1 MVIIYIGTGWLLGIW
16 LASLLG
22 LNHIIWLIA
31 AALTAVAA
39 FLLRRDPSLR
49 LLLACVVAFCLGAWR
64 FQASVPTID
73 ESHIAYYND
82 AVGVT
87 LSGRVVEEPT
97 DRDTAAWLRVA
108 VESITLEN
116 GVSRPVDG
124 LLHVVTDA
132 LSAADYGTPLLLSG
146 RLQRSAFGQREHIYS
161 EMRYPE
167 IRPRALAADSPATFY
182 DTVLHFKR
190 QARQT
195 IERLIP
201 SPEAALLIGILLGDD
216 SGMTAELDKA
226 FRLTGMTHIIA
237 ISGFNIALL
246 VGFVDATGAAVLP
259 RRWAAWLAIAVVGFY
274 TILVG
279 AAPSVVRAAF
289 MGGMYLVGR
298 RLLGRPTFPFAPLLV
313 AAIVMTIF
321 QPSILWDIGF
331 QLSFTATL
339 GLMLYAEPLTRW
351 SKAQLAKWLEPGAVG
366 QTLRLFSEGL
376 IVTIA
381 AQILTLPLLLVYFG
395 QLPVWNLPAN
405 LLILPAQPG
414 VMISGI
420 FATITGLIWPA
431 LGQLFAWV
439 SWLLLRYTIEMVR
452 FFAIIPGA
460 AVPLQLSSTTLAVLY
475 TLIGGATW
483 LMFLE
488 QPRREALLSRLRR
501 KLPVRAALAGSLGF
515 AVLLFNWSWSQPDGY
530 LHVYFLEME
539 QGEATLVQTPGGRHL
554 LINGGRSPN
563 ILNEQL
569 GQHLSFWNRSLDV
582 VVMTEDDEWLVGG
595 LVEAVTHY
603 KAKQLLVGRLP
614 SEANPTYTAV
624 LETAQENQIPIH
636 VAVAGERINLGD
648 GVFLQVLDASARL
661 ALRLE
666 YGNFSLLLPG
676 EPNEETEQ
684 GISAVVVKATKA
696 EHEQAIFLERV
707 RPQIVVATADAIELS
722 EKSKAEWTTAA
733 HTAGSAVLFA
743 TEHRTIEITSDGRQM
758 WLTSK

>member
-1 MVIIYIGTGWLLGIW
+1 MVIIYLGIGWLSGIW

-22 LNHIIWLIA
+22 LDSATWLILGG
-31 AALTAVAA
+31 LTAVATL
-39 FLLRRDPSLR
+39 LLRHDPALR

-82 AVGVT
+82 AEGVT

-108 VESITLEN
+108 VESITLKN
-116 GVSRPVDG
+116 GLSRPVGG

-146 RLQRSAFGQREHIYS
+146 RLERSDFGQREHVYS

-167 IRPRALAADSPATFY
+167 IRPRALAAERPTTFY
-182 DTVLHFKR
+182 DTVLQLKQR
-190 QARQT
+190 ARQT
-195 IERLIP
+195 IEQLIP

-216 SGMTAELDKA
+216 SGMTADLDEA

-351 SKAQLAKWLEPGAVG
+351 SKAQLSQWLEPGAVG
-366 QTLRLFSEGL
+366 QTLRLFSEGV
-376 IVTIA
+376 IVTLA
-381 AQILTLPLLLVYFG
+381 AQVLTLPLLLAYFG

-405 LLILPAQPG
+405 LLILPVQPG

-420 FATITGLIWPA
+420 FATVTGMISPVLS
-431 LGQLFAWV
+431 QLFAWI

-452 FFAIIPGA
+452 FFAAIPGA
-460 AVPLQLSSTTLAVLY
+460 AVPLQLSPSALAALY
-475 TLIGGATW
+475 ALIGGATW
-483 LMFLE
+483 LMLLE
-488 QPRREALLSRLRR
+488 QPRREALLHGLRR
-501 KLPVRAALAGSLGF
+501 KLPVRAALAGSLGV

-539 QGEATLVQTPGGRHL
+539 QGEATLVQTPSGRHL
-554 LINGGRSPN
+554 LINGGRSTN
-563 ILNEQL
+563 ILNEHL

-582 VVMTEDDEWLVGG
+582 VVMTEDDEWLVSG
-595 LVEAVTHY
+595 LAEAITHY
-603 KAKQLLVGRLP
+603 KAKQLLVGRQ
-614 SEANPTYTAV
+614 STEANPAYTAV
-624 LETAQENQIPIH
+624 LETAQENQIPVHTTTI
-636 VAVAGERINLGD
+636 GERINLGD
-648 GVFLQVLDASARL
+648 GVFLQVLDASAAL
-661 ALRLE
+661 ALRIE

-676 EPNEETEQ
+676 EPNEEMEL
-684 GISAVVVKATKA
+684 GGPAVVVKATKA
-696 EHEQAIFLERV
+696 EHEQTTFLERV
-707 RPQIVVATADAIELS
+707 RPQILVVTADAVEFS
-722 EKSKAEWTTAA
+722 GKSKVEWTTAA

-743 TEHRTIEITSDGRQM
+743 NEYRTIEITSDGRQM
-758 WLTSK
+758 WWTSE

>member
-1 MVIIYIGTGWLLGIW
+1 MVIIYLGIGWLSGIW

-22 LNHIIWLIA
+22 LDSATWLILGG
-31 AALTAVAA
+31 LTAVAA
-39 FLLRRDPSLR
+39 FLLRHDPTLR

-82 AVGVT
+82 TDSVT

-116 GVSRPVDG
+116 GLSRPVGG

-146 RLQRSAFGQREHIYS
+146 RLERSDFGQREHVYS

-167 IRPRALAADSPATFY
+167 IRPRALAADRPTTFY
-182 DTVLHFKR
+182 DTVLHFKQ
-190 QARQT
+190 QARHT
-195 IERLIP
+195 IEQLIP

-216 SGMTAELDKA
+216 SGMTADLDEA
-226 FRLTGMTHIIA
+226 FRRTGMTHIIA

-351 SKAQLAKWLEPGAVG
+351 SKAQLSKWLEPGAVG
-366 QTLRLFSEGL
+366 QTLRLFSEGV
-376 IVTIA
+376 IVTMA
-381 AQILTLPLLLVYFG
+381 AQVLTLPLLLAYFG

-420 FATITGLIWPA
+420 FATVTGMIWPT

-439 SWLLLRYTIEMVR
+439 CWLLLRYTIEMVR
-452 FFAIIPGA
+452 FFAAIPGA
-460 AVPLQLSSTTLAVLY
+460 AVPLQLSPAMLAVLY

-483 LMFLE
+483 LMLLE
-488 QPRREALLSRLRR
+488 QPRREALLRGLRR
-501 KLPVRAALAGSLGF
+501 KLPVRAALAGSLGI

-563 ILNEQL
+563 ILNQHL

-582 VVMTEDDEWLVGG
+582 VVMTEDDEWLVSG
-595 LVEAVTHY
+595 LVETITHY
-603 KAKQLLVGRLP
+603 RAKQLLVGRQ
-614 SEANPTYTAV
+614 SAEANPAYTAV
-624 LETAQENQIPIH
+624 LATAEEHQIPVH
-636 VAVAGERINLGD
+636 TASTGERINLGD
-648 GVFLQVLDASARL
+648 GVFLQVLDASAAL

-666 YGNFSLLLPG
+666 YGDFSLLLPG
-676 EPNEETEQ
+676 APVEEMEQ
-684 GISAVVVKATKA
+684 GGPPAVVKATKA
-696 EHEQAIFLERV
+696 EHEQTTFLERV
-707 RPQIVVATADAIELS
+707 RPQIMVATADAVKLS

-733 HTAGSAVLFA
+733 HTVGSAVLFA
-743 TEHRTIEITSDGRQM
+743 SEYQTIEITSDGRQM
-758 WLTSK
+758 WWTSE